1 MSRLDDLIKS
11 LCPDGVK
18 FRKIKEV
25 CTDINTGLNP
35 RKFFYVNTIDAE
47 NYYVTIR
54 EMVDGNI
61 IFSDKTDKINDEA
74 MMLCNNRSKLDE
86 NTVLFSGTGTIG
98 RIVVLNEAPKNWNIK
113 EGVYALHPII
123 TLIVPKYLGYV
134 LQSSKIVSKYM
145 NYVCGGTVKSIP
157 MRDLKNVEIPVPPLE
172 IQKEIVHLLDDFT
185 AKTAE
190 LQSELNKEFEARKK
204 QYEHYE
210 ETLLNGNGATKI
222 RLGDICHI
230 KARIGWQGL
239 TRKEYLHKGDY
250 YLITGTD
257 FSNGQVDFK
266 NCHYVNKE
274 RYDQDANIQIQN
286 NDVLVTKDGTLGKVA
301 FVTGLDKPATLNAGV
316 FVVRPTVDNINPRYL
331 YYLLA
336 SKHLM
341 EFAKGRVTG
350 GTIKHLNQSIIV
362 DFPVPLLDF
371 ENQSEIVNMLDTIN
385 ALYNTLQ
392 SNISSEIESRQ
403 KQYEFYRDKLLTFKE
418 LNESEVN

>member
-1 MSRLDDLIKS
+1 MFMSRLDDLIKS

-35 RKFFYVNTIDAE
+35 RKFFKVNTIDAE

-98 RIVVLNEAPKNWNIK
+98 RIVVLNEVPKNWNIK

-190 LQSELNKEFEARKK
+190 LQEELNKEYEARKK
-204 QYEHYE
+204 QYEYYVTRLFLNSE
-210 ETLLNGNGATKI
+210 SSWETM
-222 RLGDICHI
+222 
-230 KARIGWQGL
+230 
-239 TRKEYLHKGDY
+239 
-250 YLITGTD
+250 
-257 FSNGQVDFK
+257 
-266 NCHYVNKE
+266 
-274 RYDQDANIQIQN
+274 ANIASFVYGYTDKAKDIGDTRFIRITDIDEQGNLKQEDAKYITM
-286 NDVLVTKDGTLGKVA
+286 NDDAKKVYCQMEIWSWQEQEQPMGKLYILK
-301 FVTGLDKPATLNAGV
+301 TRLH
-316 FVVRPTVDNINPRYL
+316 RY
-331 YYLLA
+331 
-336 SKHLM
+336 M
-341 EFAKGRVTG
+341 
-350 GTIKHLNQSIIV
+350 
-362 DFPVPLLDF
+362 PLF
-371 ENQSEIVNMLDTIN
+371 
-385 ALYNTLQ
+385 
-392 SNISSEIESRQ
+392 
-403 KQYEFYRDKLLTFKE
+403 
-418 LNESEVN
+418 